1 MPEDMWGDMNYKMK
15 NLKEYTNKQKY
26 NHIYRYWRKQDL
38 LNIIEDYLVDI
49 NCPEEDWQTYLDI
62 TKNLKTKKAILNKY
76 LDLVWDIILEE
87 YSYAY

>member
-1 MPEDMWGDMNYKMK
+1 MWGGMNYKMT
-15 NLKEYTNKQKY
+15 NLKEYTNKQNY
-26 NHIYRYWRKQDL
+26 NHIYRYWRKPDL

-49 NCPEEDWQTYLDI
+49 NCPEEDWQIYLDI